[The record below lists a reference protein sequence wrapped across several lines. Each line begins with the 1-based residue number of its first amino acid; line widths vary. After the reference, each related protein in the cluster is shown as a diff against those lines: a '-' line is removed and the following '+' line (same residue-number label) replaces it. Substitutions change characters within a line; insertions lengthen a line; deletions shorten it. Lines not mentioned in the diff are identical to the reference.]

1 MKINPN
7 ELAKF
12 LVRAKKET
20 YAGDGKE
27 LEPQRPS
34 FRELEYKEGD
44 WEYRDSYSGFYFA
57 PGQEVVRFKGEPVWT
72 MAYSGGMLKE
82 YHGDFEFAKTTF
94 NFLKKALMLIKEER
108 PFRGPLNLK
117 EGDYEYKDESKGDI
131 TNFKGEEVILFKGK
145 IVFRQHYIGGL
156 IIPK

>member
-1 MKINPN
+1 MKINTN

-12 LVRAKKET
+12 LVKAKKET

-57 PGQEVVRFKGEPVWT
+57 PGQEIVRYQGVPVWV

-82 YHGDFEFAKTTF
+82 YHGNFEFAKNAF
-94 NFLKKALMLIKEER
+94 NILKKALMLVNEER

-117 EGDYEYKDESKGDI
+117 ENDYEYIDKSDGDI
-131 TNFKGEEVILFKGK
+131 TDFKGEEVILFKGK
-145 IVFRQHYIGGL
+145 IVFRQYYIGGL